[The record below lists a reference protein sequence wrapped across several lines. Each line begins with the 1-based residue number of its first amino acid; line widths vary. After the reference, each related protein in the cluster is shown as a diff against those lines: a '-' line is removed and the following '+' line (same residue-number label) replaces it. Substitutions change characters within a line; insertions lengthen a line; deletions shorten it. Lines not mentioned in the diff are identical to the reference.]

1 MAHVVKLC
9 PLSLIPGV
17 VSCCIVHAFYST
29 TGVLGFELSRFVY
42 SQNSGVRNPYTRVQ
56 LALTFRIWAR
66 NSAVLALIFG
76 LPLLA
81 DEPPGFSLALAP
93 LLACLPAVVDSVADP
108 AGKKHG
114 NNGGV
119 TITHAVPESCTARTN
134 SNSIFTRIVVFTKLD
149 RRWTGYDDAV
159 S

>member
-1 MAHVVKLC
+1 M
-9 PLSLIPGV
+9 
-17 VSCCIVHAFYST
+17 

-134 SNSIFTRIVVFTKLD
+134 SNSIFTRIVVFTSKINGGRVRRRRLLNVRGVARRDSTCKAGFLED
-149 RRWTGYDDAV
+149 RSDLI
-159 S
+159 